1 MKQWIMAGTLLAA
14 LSVIFGAFGSHGLK
28 TRVAPEMLAVFET
41 GVRYHFYHALGL
53 IMIGILGFHYSAFQL
68 QLPAMMMSTGILVFS
83 GTLYLLVLTG
93 QKWLGAVTPIGGLLL
108 ILSWATLAYRIYRTG

>member
-1 MKQWIMAGTLLAA
+1 MAGTLLAA